1 MVQIKNIH
9 GEVILTLPEGEELY
23 EAVLVGE
30 DLHEADLRGADL
42 SMADLTDADLTGADL
57 TDADLSCATT
67 IGTRFDEAILDGA
80 VLLVT
85 LRDIVEQWLLCFR
98 IISSELLCTLEHKVL
113 QIVSQACRLGR
124 IVL

>member
-9 GEVILTLPEGEELY
+9 GDVILTLPEGEELY

-42 SMADLTDADLTGADL
+42 SMADLTDTDLTGADL

-67 IGTRFDEAILDGA
+67 IGTRFDEALLDGA
-80 VLLVT
+80 VLPAK
-85 LRDIVEQWLLCFR
+85 RRSPCYY
-98 IISSELLCTLEHKVL
+98 
-113 QIVSQACRLGR
+113 
-124 IVL
+124 

>member
-1 MVQIKNIH
+1 MVQIKNIP
-9 GEVILTLPEGEELY
+9 GEVILTLHEGEELY

-67 IGTRFDEAILDGA
+67 IGTRFDKAILDGA
-80 VLLVT
+80 VLPAK
-85 LRDIVEQWLLCFR
+85 RRSPCYY
-98 IISSELLCTLEHKVL
+98 
-113 QIVSQACRLGR
+113 
-124 IVL
+124 

>member
-9 GEVILTLPEGEELY
+9 GEVIITLPEGEELY

-42 SMADLTDADLTGADL
+42 TDADLSGADL
-57 TDADLSCATT
+57 TGADLSCATT

-80 VLLVT
+80 VLPAK
-85 LRDIVEQWLLCFR
+85 RRSPCYY
-98 IISSELLCTLEHKVL
+98 
-113 QIVSQACRLGR
+113 
-124 IVL
+124 

>member
-23 EAVLVGE
+23 DAVLVGE

-42 SMADLTDADLTGADL
+42 SMADLTDTDL

-80 VLLVT
+80 VLPAK
-85 LRDIVEQWLLCFR
+85 RRSPCYY
-98 IISSELLCTLEHKVL
+98 
-113 QIVSQACRLGR
+113 
-124 IVL
+124 

>member
-42 SMADLTDADLTGADL
+42 SMADLTDADL
-57 TDADLSCATT
+57 SCATT

-80 VLLVT
+80 VLPAK
-85 LRDIVEQWLLCFR
+85 RRSPCYY
-98 IISSELLCTLEHKVL
+98 
-113 QIVSQACRLGR
+113 
-124 IVL
+124 